1 MYRRAVAQVLDF
13 VPNGKRSMDLFL
25 LSLAAR
31 LRDKGWCTV
40 HVFAGEPSDD
50 FRKELTRLGSPYLVA
65 QIPLG
70 LGEARD
76 LGRRLRPYRLDAI
89 QTSFLS
95 VFSPAL
101 LMLKKTARARRL
113 VFADHTSGVASR
125 KSPVGRLLAR
135 LRGAVVS
142 TYVEQRITVSDFVRN
157 REIHDVYLS
166 AHKVR
171 TIYNGVDVNR
181 YVPGE
186 CPTNAAFTIGFAG
199 QLIPEKGVHTLL
211 RAIRELQADGA
222 PPVRALIAGTGRQE
236 AELKQ
241 FCIDHDLKDVE
252 FLGHIDWVPRLL
264 GSVDVAVIPSEWEE
278 AFAFANLEAM
288 ACGACV
294 VVSDA
299 GGNPEAVG
307 RDGDAGAI
315 FRKGDAG
322 DLKRTLRELMAD
334 PARRDRMR
342 RAARERAV
350 SRFSLQRMVDDYVA
364 FYDEL
369 DSNLN

>member
-1 MYRRAVAQVLDF
+1 MNRRTVVQVLDF

-25 LSLAAR
+25 LSLAAK
-31 LRDKGWCTV
+31 LRDRGWRTV
-40 HVFAGEPSDD
+40 HVFAGEPSAD
-50 FRKELTRLGSPYLVA
+50 FRDELARLQSPFVLA
-65 QIPLG
+65 KFPFG
-70 LGEARD
+70 LAEAWS
-76 LGRRLRPYRLDAI
+76 LGRRLRAYRPDVLH
-89 QTSFLS
+89 TSFVS
-95 VFSPAL
+95 VFAAAL
-101 LMLKKTARARRL
+101 PVLKKTARARRL

-171 TIYNGVDVNR
+171 TIYNGVDINR

-186 CPTNAAFTIGFAG
+186 RPTNGAFTIGFAG

-222 PPVRALIAGTGRQE
+222 PTVRALIAGTGGQE

-241 FCIDHDLKDVE
+241 FCSDHDLKNVE

-264 GSVDVAVIPSEWEE
+264 RSVDVAVIPSEWEE

-322 DLKRTLRELMAD
+322 DLKRTLRELMVD